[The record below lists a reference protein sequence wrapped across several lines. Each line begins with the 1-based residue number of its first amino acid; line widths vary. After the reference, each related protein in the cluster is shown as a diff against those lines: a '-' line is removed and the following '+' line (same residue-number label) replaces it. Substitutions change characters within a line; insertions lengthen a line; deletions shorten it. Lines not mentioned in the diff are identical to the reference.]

1 MRRYVYLVL
10 LLLGSILDAHT
21 APQALPKPTQAIV
34 VTGASSGIGREIA
47 LTLSRGGF
55 LVYAGARKPADIEA
69 LNRLPNIEGIQLD
82 VTVQADIDQAVR
94 TVQDGGLELFGLVNN
109 AGVFVFDPLIEQSE
123 EDLRFVMEVNVF
135 GPYRVTKAFAPLI
148 IQSQGRITTTG
159 SLSGLFAGR
168 LMGAYAMTKHA
179 IEAFTDSLAVELS
192 KFAVDV
198 SVIEPGNFQSDIM
211 RNTAQRLQRLA
222 ESDQPTRF
230 GEEIQ
235 RFAAFRQ
242 ADRSHHASPQPVADA
257 VLEFM
262 TTEAPKRR
270 YMVTPNQR
278 EADYAIEQTLRRVV
292 ELNRGHAHSKEPADL
307 VASLQQILDAETH

>member
-1 MRRYVYLVL
+1 MRRYFFLALVL
-10 LLLGSILDAHT
+10 LGSSLAVYAAPP
-21 APQALPKPTQAIV
+21 APQQPTQAIV

-47 LTLSRGGF
+47 LTLSRGGYF
-55 LVYAGARKPADIEA
+55 VYAGARKPADIEA
-69 LNRLPNIEGIQLD
+69 LSRLPNIEGIRLD

-94 TVQDGGLELFGLVNN
+94 TVQEGGLALFGLVNN
-109 AGVFVFDPLIEQSE
+109 AGVFVADPLIEQSE
-123 EDLRFVMEVNVF
+123 DDLRFVMEVNVF

-159 SLSGLFAGR
+159 SLAGLFAGR
-168 LMGAYAMTKHA
+168 LMGAYAMSKHA
-179 IEAFTDSLAVELS
+179 IEAFTDSLALELS
-192 KFAVDV
+192 KFSVQV

-211 RNTAQRLQRLA
+211 RNTAQRQQHLA
-222 ESDQPTRF
+222 ESQLQTRF
-230 GEEIQ
+230 AEERE

-262 TTEAPKRR
+262 TSAAPKRR
-270 YMVTPNQR
+270 YVVTPNQR

-292 ELNRGHAHSKEPADL
+292 ELNRGHAHSIKPQAL
-307 VASLQQILDAETH
+307 VASLQQILDAAAH